1 MEDEVYNSEILA
13 LDRYRSHQE
22 DRAAEALRQPV
33 LLATARYS
41 VEGRRWKLTMD
52 GVDAAEEWLD
62 SWARQTTAQAAR
74 GVELSRRVA
83 ALTGSAEGHHG
94 AIRVVVGPAGQMTRL
109 ELDDQVH
116 ELSGPRL
123 AQEIMAV
130 TRSAQADLSRSVA
143 EEVRAT
149 VGTDTE
155 TGQAV
160 LHSFEA
166 RFGTDQRETGR

>member
-1 MEDEVYNSEILA
+1 MSD
-13 LDRYRSHQE
+13 
-22 DRAAEALRQPV
+22 
-33 LLATARYS
+33 
-41 VEGRRWKLTMD
+41 
-52 GVDAAEEWLD
+52 VDAAEDWLD
-62 SWARQTTAQAAR
+62 SWAGQASAQAAR

-94 AIRVVVGPAGQMTRL
+94 AIRVVVGSAGQLTRL
-109 ELDDQVH
+109 ELDDRVH

-123 AQEIMAV
+123 AEKIMAV
-130 TRSAQADLSRSVA
+130 TRSAQANLSRSVA

-149 VGTDTE
+149 VGVDTE

-166 RFGTDQRETGR
+166 RFGTDQRESRR